1 MTHIESRPSKTKP
14 GLSYDFY
21 VDCTL
26 TKDQTMKLVDK
37 LKEIATNVS
46 IHSRSPEK
54 DEGKASC
61 YFVHLILIALSP
73 SLLPLLSLSLSV
85 AWFPKHIRDL
95 DRFANQILSY
105 GSELDS
111 DHPVGMLIMIPIMPI
126 VVGFH

>member
-61 YFVHLILIALSP
+61 YFVHLILIALS
-73 SLLPLLSLSLSV
+73 LSLSFPFPLS
-85 AWFPKHIRDL
+85 
-95 DRFANQILSY
+95 LSCMV
-105 GSELDS
+105 S
-111 DHPVGMLIMIPIMPI
+111 
-126 VVGFH
+126 